1 MAVTETKNIITGALT
16 QALEK
21 MAFLEAVCSEE
32 QPEVPS
38 VVVTADIDFAGPISG
53 TIRTAAGIDFARML
67 AENISGLDELTEAQC
82 IDAMQELVNVTCGLV
97 LPMIA
102 YDRADVFDVTVPHL
116 TRSEDRLQWED
127 FISQDDVTILDVE
140 GCPVATRLIVKL
152 QQPG

>member
-16 QALEK
+16 QALET
-21 MAFLEAVCSEE
+21 MAFLDALSSEE

-38 VVVTADIDFAGPISG
+38 VVITADIDFAGPISG
-53 TIRTAAGIDFARML
+53 TIRMAAGIDFARML
-67 AENISGLDELTEAQC
+67 AENISGLEELTEAQC

-102 YDRADVFDVTVPHL
+102 YDRADVFDMTVPHL
-116 TRSEDRLQWED
+116 TRSEDRLQWVD
-127 FISQDDVTILDVE
+127 FISQDDVTVLDVE
-140 GCPVATRLIVKL
+140 GWPVATRLIVKL